1 MFSPA
6 HAAEN
11 KFSLEPERG
20 LSATDETAIKL
31 SFMNSNGA
39 PREAH
44 PASHIKVARRG

>member
-11 KFSLEPERG
+11 KFSLEPEEE
-20 LSATDETAIKL
+20 LTVTDEMEL

-44 PASHIKVARRG
+44 PASQIKVARRG